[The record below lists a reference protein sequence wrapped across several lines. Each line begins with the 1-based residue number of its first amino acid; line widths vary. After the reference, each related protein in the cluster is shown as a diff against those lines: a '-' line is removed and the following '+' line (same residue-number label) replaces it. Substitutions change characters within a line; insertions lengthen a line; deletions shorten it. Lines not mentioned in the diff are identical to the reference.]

1 MTDTMAGASNPNP
14 FSAETTRTRPVHRPI
29 ADIYE
34 TKDALV
40 VVLELPGVDA
50 DGLNVTLDKRVLT
63 VSGRTSAGTPKG
75 AALTLS
81 EYRVADFER
90 SFTLA
95 ETIDTDRIEA
105 NLKDGVLKVTLPKA
119 GPAPARAIHVNAG

>member
-1 MTDTMAGASNPNP
+1 MTEPMGGAGNPNY
-14 FSAETTRTRPVHRPI
+14 SAESTRTRPVQRPV

-40 VVLELPGVDA
+40 VVLEMPGVDA
-50 DGLNVTLDKRVLT
+50 DGLNVMLDKRVLT
-63 VSGRTSAGTPKG
+63 VAARAGATAPKG
-75 AALTLS
+75 YALTLS

-95 ETIDTDRIEA
+95 ESIDTDRIEA

-119 GPAPARAIHVNAG
+119 GPAPARTIQVNAG

>member
-1 MTDTMAGASNPNP
+1 MQ
-14 FSAETTRTRPVHRPI
+14 RPV

-34 TKDALV
+34 SKELLV

-50 DGLNVTLDKRVLT
+50 DGLNVTLDKRMLT
-63 VSGRTSAGTPKG
+63 VSGRSTAGAPKG
-75 AALTLS
+75 CALTLS

-95 ETIDTDRIEA
+95 ETIDTDHIEA

-119 GPAPARAIHVNAG
+119 GPAPARTIHVNAG

>member
-1 MTDTMAGASNPNP
+1 MTDSTGASDNPAY
-14 FSAETTRTRPVHRPI
+14 SAETTRTRPVQRPI

-34 TKDALV
+34 TKEALV

-50 DGLNVTLDKRVLT
+50 DGLNVTLDKRLLT
-63 VSGRTSAGTPKG
+63 VSGRTSAGAPKG
-75 AALTLS
+75 CTLTLS

-95 ETIDTDRIEA
+95 ETIDNDHIEA

-119 GPAPARAIHVNAG
+119 GPAPARTIHVNAG

>member
-1 MTDTMAGASNPNP
+1 MTDPRSASSNPNP
-14 FSAETTRTRPVHRPI
+14 FSAEATRTRPVQRPI

-34 TKDALV
+34 TKEALV

-50 DGLNVTLDKRVLT
+50 DGLNVTLDKRLLT
-63 VSGRTSAGTPKG
+63 VSGRSNVSAPKG
-75 AALTLS
+75 YGLS
-81 EYRVADFER
+81 LREYRVADFER

-95 ETIDTDRIEA
+95 ETIDTDHIQA

-119 GPAPARAIHVNAG
+119 GPAPARTIQVNAG